1 MRTRR
6 WTAEVD
12 GQTLEFILR
21 DVDPEL
27 AEEYLGYNKRN
38 RRAKKALIDSLTID
52 MTESAFRFN
61 GDTVRFDSDGTLIDG
76 QHRLRAIIASG
87 ATVPML
93 IIDGFDPSVMDTVDQ
108 GISRTVLDILA
119 THSVTSANMS
129 VMASTA
135 AILVLGDRKLSTHIR
150 DRKLIA
156 SFVEKNIGLLEETS
170 SWAKRVS
177 TASPRTE
184 IESHGKKQKSLSPSP
199 LAALRIHMATAGAE
213 DGAVVTFF
221 EKLATLRMPDDET
234 ENASLRIVRSWL
246 AKTRPLIRGGGTAF
260 PRMLSVYQVLINS
273 YNRIQEGEAIER
285 IRIGDETL
293 KYFDDLPAPNE

>member
-61 GDTVRFDSDGTLIDG
+61 GDTVRFDADGTLIDG

-87 ATVPML
+87 VTVPML

-108 GISRTVLDILA
+108 GISRNRARHSGHPFSDLGQHECDGFHRRHSGAGGPQTVHPHPRPQADRLLRGEE
-119 THSVTSANMS
+119 STSMTCQPPMS
-129 VMASTA
+129 KPGR
-135 AILVLGDRKLSTHIR
+135 LRR
-150 DRKLIA
+150 WLIA
-156 SFVEKNIGLLEETS
+156 RRLGLRCLVCN
-170 SWAKRVS
+170 R
-177 TASPRTE
+177 R
-184 IESHGKKQKSLSPSP
+184 
-199 LAALRIHMATAGAE
+199 AGY
-213 DGAVVTFF
+213 
-221 EKLATLRMPDDET
+221 
-234 ENASLRIVRSWL
+234 
-246 AKTRPLIRGGGTAF
+246 GG
-260 PRMLSVYQVLINS
+260 VC
-273 YNRIQEGEAIER
+273 
-285 IRIGDETL
+285 
-293 KYFDDLPAPNE
+293 PNPEHNG